1 MLEDYVDRSKYGE
14 NCPLAVNIGCQ
25 GNGEGGGGDDAS
37 HFRIIQ
43 ITNNR
48 LFQDNCTVILQ
59 GISIR

>member
-25 GNGEGGGGDDAS
+25 GNGEGGGDDAS

-48 LFQDNCTVILQ
+48 LFQDVLLQ
-59 GISIR
+59 EISIR